1 MIILNKMKIYKI
13 NKQFK
18 PISRIEHYIKYAFAS
33 LLIIFFSLDLIFIY
47 FQDKFDNI
55 YEDSFYLDK
64 YETNIYNN
72 IKNKLLNS
80 KCSSMWDNQ
89 REFLNGAIRKFRPKK
104 VLEIGPWVGGSSIII
119 LNALKDIHG
128 SKLYSI
134 DLDDKDFIG
143 SCVPLHFKELTT
155 NWQLFKGN
163 TTAKFIQN
171 IGNNIDLVFLDSVHL
186 EPGEILQF
194 LIVLPFLKEEAVV
207 IFHDIA
213 NQITKSG
220 PPGSRREWASY
231 IIFNILK
238 GKKYLPSG
246 NTTLLKDI
254 GAVKLEKNQKRYI
267 YDYFRALAGQWQYF
281 PKEIYIKI
289 TRDLFAT
296 YYDQKCLKMFDE
308 AVEFNRNFVKNNI
321 LANTYF
327 NFNSD

>member
-1 MIILNKMKIYKI
+1 MKHSNKDKKFKYNLKIKY
-13 NKQFK
+13 
-18 PISRIEHYIKYAFAS
+18 YIKYVFEL
-33 LLIIFFSLDLIFIY
+33 LLIIFLSLNIKFLY
-47 FQDKFDNI
+47 FKEEDYKI

-64 YETNIYNN
+64 YETHIYNN
-72 IKNKLLNS
+72 IKEKLLNS
-80 KCSSMWDNQ
+80 NCSYMWDNQ

-104 VLEIGPWVGGSSIII
+104 VLEIGPWTGGSSIII
-119 LNALKDIHG
+119 LNALKDITD

-134 DLDDKDFIG
+134 DLYDKDFIG
-143 SCVPLHFKELTT
+143 SCVPLHFKELAPK
-155 NWQLFKGN
+155 WKLFKGN
-163 TTAKFIQN
+163 SIAKFIKN

-213 NQITKSG
+213 NQITKAG
-220 PPGSRREWASY
+220 PPGTRREWASY
-231 IIFNILK
+231 IIFNILR

-246 NTTLLKDI
+246 KTFLLKDI
-254 GAVKLEKNQKRYI
+254 GAVKLEKNQKRYV
-267 YDYFRALAGQWQYF
+267 YDYFRALGGQWQYF

-289 TRDLFAT
+289 TRDLLAS
-296 YYDQKCLKMFDE
+296 YYNKKCLKMFDE
-308 AVEFNRNFVKNNI
+308 AVEFNRKFVKNNI

>member
-1 MIILNKMKIYKI
+1 MKYFNIE
-13 NKQFK
+13 NRFK
-18 PISRIEHYIKYAFAS
+18 SNSRIEHYIKYTLAS
-33 LLIIFFSLDLIFIY
+33 LLIIFLSLNLIFKY
-47 FQDKFDNI
+47 FQNRVDKV
-55 YEDSFYLDK
+55 YEESFYLDK

-72 IKNKLLNS
+72 IKERLLNA

-89 REFLNGAIRKFRPKK
+89 REFLNGVIRKFRPKK
-104 VLEIGPWVGGSSIII
+104 VLEIGTWSGGSSIII
-119 LNALKDIHG
+119 LNALKDILG
-128 SKLYSI
+128 SKLYSV

-143 SCVPLHFKELTT
+143 ICVPRYFKELTK
-155 NWQLFKGN
+155 NWKLFKGN
-163 TTAKFIQN
+163 TIAKFIKD
-171 IGNNIDLVFLDSVHL
+171 IGNNIDLVFLDTIHL

-267 YDYFRALAGQWQYF
+267 YDYFRALGGQWQYF

>member
-1 MIILNKMKIYKI
+1 MKHSKRNKS
-13 NKQFK
+13 FK
-18 PISRIEHYIKYAFAS
+18 PNLRIEHYIKYALAS
-33 LLIIFFSLDLIFIY
+33 LIIILFSLNLLYIY
-47 FQDKFDNI
+47 FQDKIDKV

-64 YETNIYNN
+64 FETNIYNN
-72 IKNKLLNS
+72 IKEKLLKA

-104 VLEIGPWVGGSSIII
+104 VLEIGPWEGGSSIII
-119 LNALKDIHG
+119 LNALKDIRG
-128 SKLYSI
+128 AKLYSV

-143 SCVPLHFKELTT
+143 KCVPLHFKELAK
-155 NWQLFKGN
+155 NWKLFKGN
-163 TTAKFIQN
+163 SIAKFIES

-194 LIVLPFLKEEAVV
+194 LVVLPFLKEEAVV

-220 PPGSRREWASY
+220 PSGSRREWASY
-231 IIFNILK
+231 IIFNIVK

-246 NTTLLKDI
+246 NTKLLKDI
-254 GAVKLEKNQKRYI
+254 GAIKLARNQKRYV
-267 YDYFRALAGQWQYF
+267 YDYFRALGGQWQYF
-281 PKEIYIKI
+281 PKEIYIKM
-289 TRDLFAT
+289 TRDLLAT
-296 YYDQKCLKMFDE
+296 YYDEKCLKMFDE
-308 AVEFNRNFVKNNI
+308 TVEFNRKFVKNNK